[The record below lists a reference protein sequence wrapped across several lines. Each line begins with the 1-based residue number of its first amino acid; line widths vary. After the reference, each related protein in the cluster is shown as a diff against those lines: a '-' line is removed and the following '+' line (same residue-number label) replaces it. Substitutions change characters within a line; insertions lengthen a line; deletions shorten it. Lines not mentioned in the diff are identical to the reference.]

1 MRCEIL
7 LMLCLVS
14 LPCWQLA
21 DGAPHQ
27 RLIKRPHRVPRTKHS
42 APEMTEVKARFPEV
56 TFEQVQ
62 DVLKH
67 HGKKGAVIDVREPQE
82 LIDDGR
88 VKGFINIPLKDVQ
101 EAFGMH
107 PEDFKNRYH
116 VEKPDPK
123 KDIIFSC
130 RSGRRAAIAAEKLE
144 ELGTYHKI
152 KVYAGSFQD
161 WFMRKGEFIQGPEEN
176 TKAAGDMKKKEK
188 KESDGADEDKED

>member
-1 MRCEIL
+1 MYL
-7 LMLCLVS
+7 L
-14 LPCWQLA
+14 LA

-42 APEMTEVKARFPEV
+42 V
-56 TFEQVQ
+56 
-62 DVLKH
+62 
-67 HGKKGAVIDVREPQE
+67 
-82 LIDDGR
+82 
-88 VKGFINIPLKDVQ
+88 KDVQ

-144 ELGTYHKI
+144 ELGTYHK
-152 KVYAGSFQD
+152 
-161 WFMRKGEFIQGPEEN
+161 
-176 TKAAGDMKKKEK
+176 
-188 KESDGADEDKED
+188 

>member
-1 MRCEIL
+1 MVI
-7 LMLCLVS
+7 
-14 LPCWQLA
+14 
-21 DGAPHQ
+21 
-27 RLIKRPHRVPRTKHS
+27 
-42 APEMTEVKARFPEV
+42 
-56 TFEQVQ
+56 
-62 DVLKH
+62 
-67 HGKKGAVIDVREPQE
+67 AV
-82 LIDDGR
+82 
-88 VKGFINIPLKDVQ
+88 KDVQ

-188 KESDGADEDKED
+188 KESDGADEEDEDD